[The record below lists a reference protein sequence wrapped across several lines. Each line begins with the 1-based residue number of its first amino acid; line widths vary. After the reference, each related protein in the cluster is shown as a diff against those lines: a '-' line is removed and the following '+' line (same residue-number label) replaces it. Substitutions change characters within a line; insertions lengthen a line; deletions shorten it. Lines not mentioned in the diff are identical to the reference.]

1 MKKIKFLAPV
11 LALAMFSCDNYLDIN
26 DSPNDLLFSQAT
38 PSKLLPGAQ
47 VSTYRVQATTMNEL
61 GNVFMNSWT
70 RNVNSYGNG
79 YDKELQLIID
89 NSFANP
95 IFEGIGRNIINF
107 QAIIDYPNPTGQ
119 YDNYIA
125 AAKICKA
132 HYVQYAVD
140 LYGDVPYTEAW
151 KGSANI
157 TPAYDDDYA
166 VYQDLIAN
174 LEDARALIA
183 AANPNAEDI
192 APVDTMLG
200 GDMAKWNE
208 FANTIQ
214 LRMCLRMSETTGA
227 VAAYRD
233 SKLADIVAGP
243 FITESVSINPGFS
256 GASDAQAS
264 PAFNFFA
271 HQVDGTARAN
281 RLFIAMTG
289 HAYKAMTS
297 YANTNYTGTATAGS
311 QELVPGSGVF
321 YPNLTDARRARLF
334 TAGVGSAGGAI
345 RAVNQGSSQVDVST
359 PTAVMPGV
367 PARLGLLGNFDLY
380 GEHPGAT
387 FDDYSGASGYVML
400 YSEACFLLAEAA
412 ARADNGEAG
421 YAGFTGAQGWFD
433 AGVTDSFISR
443 NAAIGGYLT
452 AINAKP
458 NFGYAAST
466 TFNEQLHAI
475 MYQKWIA
482 LMGVHGMESFV
493 DYNRTGYPLTP
504 LASVAT
510 QSRKPYR
517 LFYPVS
523 EYIAN
528 AANVPSLS
536 TSDLFTVN
544 AKSPFWLQ

>member
-1 MKKIKFLAPV
+1 M
-11 LALAMFSCDNYLDIN
+11 
-26 DSPNDLLFSQAT
+26 
-38 PSKLLPGAQ
+38 
-47 VSTYRVQATTMNEL
+47 
-61 GNVFMNSWT
+61 
-70 RNVNSYGNG
+70 
-79 YDKELQLIID
+79 
-89 NSFANP
+89 
-95 IFEGIGRNIINF
+95 
-107 QAIIDYPNPTGQ
+107 
-119 YDNYIA
+119 
-125 AAKICKA
+125 
-132 HYVQYAVD
+132 QYAVD

-166 VYQDLIAN
+166 IYQDLIAN

-243 FITESVSINPGFS
+243 FITESVTINPGFS

-334 TAGVGSAGGAI
+334 TAGVGSAGGAV

-387 FDDYSGASGYVML
+387 FDDYSGASGYIML

-443 NAAIGGYLT
+443 NAAIGGYLA

-528 AANVPSLS
+528 SANVPSLS